1 MNTEDKIYNKIKSA
15 ADKGATP
22 DFSGMDKVWNRV
34 EDKLDAQVSKSES
47 SKWKKIA
54 VAASIVVVGTIAY
67 NFFNNEPEI
76 ITNENQVVL
85 NDSILPNTTN
95 AVVEISEEKQPE
107 KTDTQF
113 VNPNIVANADAILE
127 KQIEEKPVVVTTI
140 KKTNPVVVSVSEI
153 QAEESREDGIMK
165 ISEYQ
170 SGNSLL
176 PNSKKERSNL
186 YNNSTVTETAAPK
199 SAYQDKKLDPLVV
212 VDSQAKKGMKVEELN
227 GTEMDSIVYLKEPL
241 YIINGKEYSEQEL
254 FGPNP
259 TSPYAPLNQQD
270 IISTTIY
277 QGEDATKLYG
287 EKGKKG
293 VVIITTKN
301 GKPMIKKNIPINQK
315 VIDTSK
321 F

>member
-22 DFSGMDKVWNRV
+22 DFSGMDKVWSRV

-54 VAASIVVVGTIAY
+54 VAASIVVIGTITY
-67 NFFNNEPEI
+67 NFFNNKPEI
-76 ITNENQVVL
+76 ITNENTVVV
-85 NDSILPNTTN
+85 NDSILSNTTN
-95 AVVEISEEKQPE
+95 AVVETSEEKQLE
-107 KTDTQF
+107 KTETKF
-113 VNPNIVANADAILE
+113 ENPNIVTNADVILE

-140 KKTNPVVVSVSEI
+140 KNSNPLIMADEVQTEEI
-153 QAEESREDGIMK
+153 IMEDKAIESSDYNK
-165 ISEYQ
+165 
-170 SGNSLL
+170 GNSFVAS
-176 PNSKKERSNL
+176 SKKEQSGRFSN
-186 YNNSTVTETAAPK
+186 YTVTETAVPK
-199 SAYQDKKLDPLVV
+199 SAYQEKKLNPLVV
-212 VDSQAKKGMKVEELN
+212 VDGEVKKGMKVEELN
-227 GTEMDSIVYLKEPL
+227 GSELDSVVYLKEPL
-241 YIINGKEYSEQEL
+241 YIINGKEYSEKEL

-301 GKPMIKKNIPINQK
+301 GKPKE
-315 VIDTSK
+315 
-321 F
+321 

>member
-15 ADKGATP
+15 AEKGATP

-67 NFFNNEPEI
+67 NFFDNKPEI
-76 ITNENQVVL
+76 ITNKNSVVV
-85 NDSILPNTTN
+85 NDSLLLNTNNTL
-95 AVVEISEEKQPE
+95 VEASEESKIHQE
-107 KTDTQF
+107 ETKF

-127 KQIEEKPVVVTTI
+127 KQIEEQPVVVTTI
-140 KKTNPVVVSVSEI
+140 KKTNPVDVSVSEI
-153 QAEESREDGIMK
+153 KAEEIIMQDK
-165 ISEYQ
+165 AFESSDDYIQ
-170 SGNSLL
+170 GNSLL
-176 PNSKKERSNL
+176 PSAKKENSHGSSNYTITEAAVPNRAVQSKKEN
-186 YNNSTVTETAAPK
+186 
-199 SAYQDKKLDPLVV
+199 PLVV
-212 VDSQAKKGMKVEELN
+212 VDGEAKKGMKVEELIN
-227 GTEMDSIVYLKEPL
+227 TEMDSVVYLKEPL
-241 YIINGKEYSEQEL
+241 YIINGKEYSEKEL

-301 GKPMIKKNIPINQK
+301 GKPKK
-315 VIDTSK
+315 
-321 F
+321 

>member
-15 ADKGATP
+15 ADKGSTT

-34 EDKLDAQVSKSES
+34 EDKLDAQVSKTES

-54 VAASIVVVGTIAY
+54 VAASILVIGTIAY

-76 ITNENQVVL
+76 ITNENTVVV
-85 NDSILPNTTN
+85 NDSILSNTAN
-95 AVVEISEEKQPE
+95 AVVEISEEKQLE
-107 KTDTQF
+107 KSEIKF
-113 VNPNIVANADAILE
+113 ENPNIDTNADAILE
-127 KQIEEKPVVVTTI
+127 KQIKEKPVVVTTI
-140 KKTNPVVVSVSEI
+140 KNSNPLVMADEI
-153 QAEESREDGIMK
+153 QAEELVEDK
-165 ISEYQ
+165 IIEGYDYSK
-170 SGNSLL
+170 GNSFVAS
-176 PNSKKERSNL
+176 SKKEQNERYSN
-186 YNNSTVTETAAPK
+186 YTITETAAPK
-199 SAYQDKKLDPLVV
+199 SAYQEKKLNPLVV
-212 VDSQAKKGMKVEELN
+212 VDGEAKKGMKVEELN
-227 GTEMDSIVYLKEPL
+227 GKEMDSIVYLKEPL
-241 YIINGKEYSEQEL
+241 YIINGKEYSEKEL

-301 GKPMIKKNIPINQK
+301 GKPKN
-315 VIDTSK
+315 
-321 F
+321 

>member
-22 DFSGMDKVWNRV
+22 DFSGMDKVWSRV

-54 VAASIVVVGTIAY
+54 VAASILVVGTIAY
-67 NFFNNEPEI
+67 NFYSTKPEI
-76 ITNENQVVL
+76 IIPENSVAITDTVKKSVPIIENQ
-85 NDSILPNTTN
+85 SQ
-95 AVVEISEEKQPE
+95 VVEAEKSNPIIKENISE
-107 KTDTQF
+107 
-113 VNPNIVANADAILE
+113 I
-127 KQIEEKPVVVTTI
+127 IEEKTKLKENTVAIQLAKEKNKVRTMDVKEIVVN
-140 KKTNPVVVSVSEI
+140 KKSLYDEI
-153 QAEESREDGIMK
+153 QEESISTDLNMNNQALGFAPNAKGIK
-165 ISEYQ
+165 QEAQ
-170 SGNSLL
+170 
-176 PNSKKERSNL
+176 
-186 YNNSTVTETAAPK
+186 YNYTITETAAPIQ
-199 SAYQDKKLDPLVV
+199 ATQATQTKKAAPLIVM
-212 VDSQAKKGMKVEELN
+212 DGEAKPNKKIDELKTEEI
-227 GTEMDSIVYLKEPL
+227 DSIVYLQEPM
-241 YIINGKEYSEQEL
+241 YIINGKEYSEKEL

-301 GKPMIKKNIPINQK
+301 GKPKE
-315 VIDTSK
+315 
-321 F
+321 

>member
-1 MNTEDKIYNKIKSA
+1 MNTEDKLYNKIKSA
-15 ADKGATP
+15 ADKGSTP

-67 NFFNNEPEI
+67 NFMNNEPEI
-76 ITNENQVVL
+76 ITNENVVVV
-85 NDSILPNTTN
+85 NDSILSKTNNTL
-95 AVVEISEEKQPE
+95 VEASEESKIQHE
-107 KTDTQF
+107 ETKF
-113 VNPNIVANADAILE
+113 VNPNIVSNADDVLE
-127 KQIEEKPVVVTTI
+127 KQIQEKPVIVTAIKNKNPLVVAD
-140 KKTNPVVVSVSEI
+140 EI
-153 QAEESREDGIMK
+153 QAEEIIIEDKAM
-165 ISEYQ
+165 ETYDNNQ
-170 SGNSLL
+170 GNSFVAS
-176 PNSKKERSNL
+176 SKKEQNNQYSNYTL
-186 YNNSTVTETAAPK
+186 AETAAPK
-199 SAYQDKKLDPLVV
+199 SAYQEKKLNPLVV
-212 VDSQAKKGMKVEELN
+212 VDGKAQRNLRPNELN
-227 GTEMDSIVYLKEPL
+227 DLESVVYLKEPL
-241 YIINGKEYSEQEL
+241 YIINGIEYSEQEL

-301 GKPMIKKNIPINQK
+301 GKPKE
-315 VIDTSK
+315 
-321 F
+321 

>member
-1 MNTEDKIYNKIKSA
+1 MNTEDKLYNKIKSA

-67 NFFNNEPEI
+67 NFFNNEPEV
-76 ITNENQVVL
+76 ITNENSVVV
-85 NDSILPNTTN
+85 NDSILSNTTN
-95 AVVEISEEKQPE
+95 AVVETSEDKQIE
-107 KTDTQF
+107 KTETQF
-113 VNPNIVANADAILE
+113 ENPNIVANADVILE
-127 KQIEEKPVVVTTI
+127 NQIEEKPVVVTTTPKI
-140 KKTNPVVVSVSEI
+140 KPLMIADEI
-153 QAEESREDGIMK
+153 QAEELMEDKAI
-165 ISEYQ
+165 ENYDYNQ
-170 SGNSLL
+170 GNSFVAS
-176 PNSKKERSNL
+176 SKKETLNGSSN
-186 YNNSTVTETAAPK
+186 YTITEAAVPNRAVQ
-199 SAYQDKKLDPLVV
+199 SKKLNPLVV
-212 VDSQAKKGMKVEELN
+212 VDGEAKKGMKVEELN
-227 GTEMDSIVYLKEPL
+227 STEMDSIVYLKEPL

-287 EKGKKG
+287 DKGKKG

-301 GKPMIKKNIPINQK
+301 GKPKN
-315 VIDTSK
+315 
-321 F
+321 

>member
-1 MNTEDKIYNKIKSA
+1 MNTEDKLYNKIKSA
-15 ADKGATP
+15 ADKGSTP

-76 ITNENQVVL
+76 IINENSVVV
-85 NDSILPNTTN
+85 NDSILSNTTN

-127 KQIEEKPVVVTTI
+127 KQIEEKPVVVTNI
-140 KKTNPVVVSVSEI
+140 KNTSPVAISISEI
-153 QAEESREDGIMK
+153 QAEEIIMEDKSMEI
-165 ISEYQ
+165 YDYND
-170 SGNSLL
+170 GNSFVASAKKEQSNRTSNYTIAESAV
-176 PNSKKERSNL
+176 PNRAVQSKKLS
-186 YNNSTVTETAAPK
+186 
-199 SAYQDKKLDPLVV
+199 PLVV
-212 VDSQAKKGMKVEELN
+212 VDGEAKKGMKVQELN
-227 GTEMDSIVYLKEPL
+227 SSELDSVVYLKEPL
-241 YIINGKEYSEQEL
+241 YIINGKEYSEKEL

-287 EKGKKG
+287 DKGKKG

-301 GKPMIKKNIPINQK
+301 GKPKE
-315 VIDTSK
+315 
-321 F
+321 

>member
-1 MNTEDKIYNKIKSA
+1 MNTEDKLYNKIKSA
-15 ADKGATP
+15 ADKGSTP

-76 ITNENQVVL
+76 IINENVVVV
-85 NDSILPNTTN
+85 NDSILSNTTN

-127 KQIEEKPVVVTTI
+127 KQIEEKPVVVTTTPKI
-140 KKTNPVVVSVSEI
+140 KPLMIADEV
-153 QAEESREDGIMK
+153 QAEELIIEDK
-165 ISEYQ
+165 ALE
-170 SGNSLL
+170 NSDGYLQGSSL
-176 PNSKKERSNL
+176 VARTKKEKTNL
-186 YNNSTVTETAAPK
+186 YSKFTVTETVAPQ
-199 SAYQDKKLDPLVV
+199 SAYQEKKLDPLVV
-212 VDSQAKKGMKVEELN
+212 VDGKAQKNLRPNELN
-227 GTEMDSIVYLKEPL
+227 DLESVVYLKEPL
-241 YIINGKEYSEQEL
+241 YIINGIEYSEQEL

-270 IISTTIY
+270 IISTMIY

-287 EKGKKG
+287 DKGKKG

-301 GKPMIKKNIPINQK
+301 GKPKE
-315 VIDTSK
+315 
-321 F
+321 